1 MMKSEF
7 VTCLNCIDGRVQ
19 LPVIN
24 WILENY
30 DVKYVDMITSPGVNG
45 VLSDKNNDADDIFE
59 KLTFSNEGHS
69 TELIFIVGHHD
80 CLANPVDD
88 EIHNKQIIKSV
99 ERIKESYSAST
110 VIGLW
115 VDNEFNVYVVYEL

>member
-1 MMKSEF
+1 MKSEF
-7 VTCLNCIDGRVQ
+7 VTCINCIDGRVQ

-24 WILENY
+24 WILNNY

-45 VLSDKNNDADDIFE
+45 VLANKNSNVADIFD
-59 KLTFSNEGHS
+59 KLTFSNDGHS

-88 EIHNKQIIKSV
+88 EIHNEQIIRSV

-115 VDNEFNVYVVYEL
+115 VDNEFNVQIVYEL

>member
-1 MMKSEF
+1 MKTEF

-30 DVKYVDMITSPGVNG
+30 DVKYVDMITAPGMDG
-45 VLSDKNNDADDIFE
+45 ILADKNNNVKDIFE

-80 CLANPVDD
+80 CLANHVED
-88 EIHNKQIIKSV
+88 ETHNKQVIDSV
-99 ERIKESYSAST
+99 KRIKKLYSTCDA
-110 VIGLW
+110 IGLW
-115 VDNEFNVYVVYEL
+115 VDSEFDVQIIYKL

>member
-1 MMKSEF
+1 MKTEF

-24 WILENY
+24 WIITNHG
-30 DVKYVDMITSPGVNG
+30 VKYVDMITVPGIDGLIAEN
-45 VLSDKNNDADDIFE
+45 
-59 KLTFSNEGHS
+59 SNIKEILERMEISKDVHS
-69 TELIFIVGHHD
+69 TNQIFIVGHHD

-88 EIHNKQIIKSV
+88 EVHMKQVVDAAKYIK
-99 ERIKESYSAST
+99 KLDESCD

-115 VDNEFNVYVVYEL
+115 VDNNWKVHAIYSA

>member
-1 MMKSEF
+1 MKSEF

-30 DVKYVDMITSPGVNG
+30 DVKYVDMITSPGVDG
-45 VLSDKNNDADDIFE
+45 V
-59 KLTFSNEGHS
+59 FSNRNSDVSDILEKVSFSHEGHS

-80 CLANPVDD
+80 CLANPV
-88 EIHNKQIIKSV
+88 ENEKHNKQIINSV
-99 ERIKESYSAST
+99 ERIKESYSQCNI
-110 VIGLW
+110 IGLW
-115 VDNEFNVYVVYEL
+115 VDNGFKVQVIYEL

>member
-1 MMKSEF
+1 MKTEF

-30 DVKYVDMITSPGVNG
+30 DVKYVDMITEPGVDG
-45 VLSDKNNDADDIFE
+45 LISDKMNNIQDILE
-59 KLTFSNEGHS
+59 KINVSKEGHS
-69 TELIFIVGHHD
+69 TNQIFIVGHHD

-88 EIHNKQIIKSV
+88 QKHIEEVTLAVENLKNKYLDCDV
-99 ERIKESYSAST
+99 T
-110 VIGLW
+110 GLW
-115 VDNEFNVYVVYEL
+115 VDDSFEVCVVHRS

>member
-1 MMKSEF
+1 MKSEF
-7 VTCLNCIDGRVQ
+7 VTCINCIDGRVQ

-24 WILENY
+24 WILNNY

-45 VLSDKNNDADDIFE
+45 VLANKNSNVADIFD
-59 KLTFSNEGHS
+59 KLTFSNDGHS

-88 EIHNKQIIKSV
+88 EIHNKQIIRSV

-115 VDNEFNVYVVYEL
+115 VNNEFKIKVLYEL